1 MTLLHRLASILRW
14 IVGRDKAEHDL
25 DDEMRAFVEMA
36 AADKMRNG
44 ASAADARRMAVL
56 DLGGVEQTK
65 ERVRAGRHGAWL
77 DSVGRDVRYALRT
90 CARNPAFSVVVVITL
105 ALGIGMTTAVFTV
118 VNGVL
123 LRPLPYRDPDRLVM
137 LFYGHHGSVSPWL
150 SPPDVRDYV
159 GPSDAFAEASSVV
172 PVTVN
177 ITGAGDPERL
187 QGARVSWNF
196 FRLLGVSTPLG
207 RAFAPSDGQ
216 SDGNQ
221 IVLSDGLWRRR
232 FGGRLDVVNSTTTLD
247 GHNVTIVGVA
257 PATLK
262 FPAAAEFW
270 QPLIFNPR
278 DLAPAARGAQWVHVL
293 ARLKD
298 TVSAAEATTALQT
311 VADRLATEFP
321 QTEKDATLLV
331 TPLQERIVGDIRP
344 TLVTLFGSV
353 LLVLLIAC
361 ANVANL
367 QLVRGQARGRELAV
381 RAALGASRRR
391 LIAQLLTESLVLGVL
406 GGAAGAGVAFSVVR
420 AVVLFG
426 PASIPRLPT
435 LSVDL
440 HVLAFGLAMTVVTSI
455 ACGLTPALS
464 LSGRSTHRSFALSS
478 RRTIGAIGTGAR
490 RVLVIS
496 ELAGAAMLLVGA
508 GLLVRSY
515 VQLQHVET
523 GFDPKGVTTF
533 SLSLPAARYAD
544 PASPRAFVSALLLR
558 LKANPGVQSAAV
570 AMGLPFTS
578 DLNVITGFRHEGQLE
593 PDSASMPT
601 ASLRIVSPEYFAM
614 MKIPIRGGRPFDGR
628 DTATS
633 PEVVLINE
641 RTARRFFSGQ
651 NPLGQQIRIGAE
663 LARDGRNGPKTIVGV
678 MGDIKYGGLDEDTPT
693 EIYLPYEQHPVD
705 AFTVAVRTSA
715 DGIASLATLRHAVAG
730 LDPLLPLANVKGLPA
745 LVDASLAERRFTTLV
760 FLTFAAIAVALSVI
774 GVYGL
779 LAYLVAQRRREIGLR
794 LAVGA
799 SRSDV
804 VWLFVR
810 EGAALTLIGLSAG
823 LAGALAAGRLISGL
837 LFAVTPADPAT
848 LATVVC
854 ALAGAAACATY
865 LPARRAAGV
874 DPNEAL
880 KAE

>member
-1 MTLLHRLASILRW
+1 MTLLHRLASIWRW
-14 IVGRDKAEHDL
+14 MVRRDQAEQDL

-36 AADKMRNG
+36 VADNVRDGMT
-44 ASAADARRMAVL
+44 AADARRRAVL
-56 DLGGVEQTK
+56 DLGGVEQAK
-65 ERVRAGRHGAWL
+65 ERVRADRHGAWL
-77 DSVGRDVRYALRT
+77 DHVARDVRYALRT

-137 LFYGHHGSVSPWL
+137 LFYGHQGNVSPWF
-150 SPPDVRDYV
+150 SPLNVRDYV
-159 GPSDAFAEASSVV
+159 GPSDAFAEAASVA
-172 PVTVN
+172 PITVN
-177 ITGAGDPERL
+177 MTGAGDPERL

-207 RAFAPSDGQ
+207 RAFTEADGR
-216 SDGNQ
+216 SDGNL

-232 FGGRLDVVNSTTTLD
+232 FGGRPDVVNSTATID
-247 GHNVTIVGVA
+247 GHDVTIVGVA
-257 PATLK
+257 PAALK

-270 QPLIFNPR
+270 QPLIFTPR

-293 ARLKD
+293 ARVKD
-298 TVSAAEATTALQT
+298 TGSAAEATTALQT

-321 QTEKDATLLV
+321 QTEKDATLLA
-331 TPLQERIVGDIRP
+331 TPLHERIVGDSRP

-381 RAALGASRRR
+381 RAALGAGRRR
-391 LIAQLLTESLVLGVL
+391 LIAQLLTESLVLGLL
-406 GGAAGAGVAFSVVR
+406 GGAAGAGVAFAVVR

-426 PASIPRLPT
+426 PASIPRLQT

-440 HVLAFGLAMTVVTSI
+440 HVLAFGLAMTLVTSI
-455 ACGLTPALS
+455 ACGLTPALT
-464 LSGRSTHRSFALSS
+464 LSRRSTQRSFALSS
-478 RRTIGAIGTGAR
+478 RRAIGTAGTRAR

-508 GLLVRSY
+508 GLLIRSY

-523 GFDPKGVTTF
+523 GFDPNGVTTF
-533 SLSLPAARYAD
+533 TLSLPAARYPD
-544 PASPRAFVSALLLR
+544 PASPRAFVSALLVR

-601 ASLRIVSPEYFAM
+601 ASLRIVSPDYFAM
-614 MKIPIRGGRPFDGR
+614 MKIPIRLGRPFDDR

-633 PEVVLINE
+633 PEVALINE

-651 NPLGQQIRIGAE
+651 NPVGQQIRVGAE

-678 MGDIKYGGLDEDTPT
+678 MGDVKYGGLDEDTPA

-715 DGIASLATLRHAVAG
+715 DGIATLASLRHTVAG

-760 FLTFAAIAVALSVI
+760 ILTFAAIAVALAVI

-799 SRSDV
+799 SRSNV

-810 EGAALTLIGLSAG
+810 EGAALTVVG
-823 LAGALAAGRLISGL
+823 LAVGLGGALAAGRLIAGL

-848 LATVVC
+848 LAAVVG

-865 LPARRAAGV
+865 LPARRAARV